1 MQKNPTKSRDKKV
14 ELLLLTDNID
24 SHSQFRELSEIFKVI
39 ITNYYNKYFLII
51 KLVKITTMKRRT
63 LKLL

>member
-1 MQKNPTKSRDKKV
+1 MQKNPTKSRDKRV